1 MESKKNNN
9 IIIFVILLIMAV
21 AIAITL
27 YWGLNDRIGNESSP
41 YVGKIEEESMLT
53 GSKYVEE
60 TLEGLRLNTSDKIKE
75 TKTLDGIEIKIEQ
88 LTSLNNYTTIL
99 GTLKNTTDKVIEET
113 DIILVVYDDK
123 GNELAKENIGK
134 VIPTLSENQEMDL
147 NISIIQDY
155 ANAYDLK
162 FERVK

>member
-21 AIAITL
+21 SIAITL
-27 YWGLNDRIGNESSP
+27 YWGLNDRIGNENSP

-60 TLEGLRLNTSDKIKE
+60 TVEGLRVNTSDKIKE
-75 TKTLDGIEIKIEQ
+75 IKKIDGIEIKIEQ